1 MADHNLFKQFQTPY
15 KGELTLKQNR
25 IVETAIR
32 LFAEKGYSNTSTAE
46 IAKAA
51 EVSEASIFK
60 NYGTKEKLLLSL
72 IVPNLKEIF
81 PSKIDKVLSQ
91 FNSETSF
98 ETFLKAFLM
107 NRNEFI
113 SENKEIFQILV
124 KELFYNEELKS
135 DLLPYISEVVT
146 PRLSALIESAKQ
158 RGELIDLPTDR
169 IRTTFMTYIGGFF
182 ASHFVLL
189 NKPSISEEEI
199 EDALRLMMDGFRK
212 TSTPNEL
219 LSDIKS

>member
-1 MADHNLFKQFQTPY
+1 MTDNNLFKEFQTLH
-15 KGELTLKQNR
+15 KGEQTLKQRR
-25 IVETAIR
+25 IVEEAIR

-60 NYGTKEKLLLSL
+60 NYGTKDKLLLSL

-81 PSKIDKVLSQ
+81 PSKIDKVVSQ
-91 FNSETSF
+91 FSAEITFESF
-98 ETFLKAFLM
+98 LRAFLK

-146 PRLSALIESAKQ
+146 PRLSSLIDSAKQ
-158 RGELIDLPTDR
+158 RGELIDIPTER
-169 IRTTFMTYIGGFF
+169 IRITFMTYIGGLF

-189 NKPSISEEEI
+189 NKSSLSENEI
-199 EDALRLMMDGFRK
+199 EDALRMMMEGFRK
-212 TSTPNEL
+212 NASAN
-219 LSDIKS
+219 